1 MMQYVIIA
9 ALIALVY
16 FLYFKKK
23 PIKNQSQSKPK
34 NKKEEAN
41 EMIECASCGVYCELE
56 DSILSNAKYYCSDEC
71 VQKGK

>member
-34 NKKEEAN
+34 NTKEEAN